1 MNSISIRITQKQG
14 KKHPSPLL
22 FSGPSEQAVQI
33 VGIFLPNLLIILE
46 KMTKYFS
53 KNN

>member
-1 MNSISIRITQKQG
+1 MNPISIQITQKQG
-14 KKHPSPLL
+14 KNHPFPLL
-22 FSGPSEQAVQI
+22 FSRASEHAVQI